1 MVNDARPTCK
11 MKVAAPFTNTRA
23 TPRLTFCAS
32 FTALPYNPGAQPMA
46 GPVPAP
52 LPLDDTQPHFPIPRP
67 FDVSTAVRQ
76 GRPAQCQR
84 FARRRRFRSPKPQF
98 LFANTSFFVCQ
109 WRFFRHPQLSWR
121 VLRLWQ
127 RNPGWFWP
135 FGNRAISLPQVTGL
149 PLFISHSQKPETR
162 HEIPTEA
169 KTSHWQSKTAL
180 VATE

>member
-84 FARRRRFRSPKPQF
+84 FCSTPALPLAKASI
-98 LFANTSFFVCQ
+98 LVCQ
-109 WRFFRHPQLSWR
+109 YLIFCLPMALFPPPPTFMARF
-121 VLRLWQ
+121 
-127 RNPGWFWP
+127 
-135 FGNRAISLPQVTGL
+135 T
-149 PLFISHSQKPETR
+149 
-162 HEIPTEA
+162 
-169 KTSHWQSKTAL
+169 L
-180 VATE
+180 VATKSWLVLAFWQSSHFITAGHRIAASHFS